1 MTRRL
6 TVLFATLEAVAIVAA
21 GIAVPLVVLSL
32 VWAVHLGFD
41 PEWAVIWRAAIDVWL
56 LGHGVD
62 VTLTL
67 DAETAAALGVAG
79 AEAPVPLTIA
89 LLGFALV
96 SALLGARLGRR
107 IAEGG
112 HPRIGAPVALVAVA
126 GASLGA
132 TLFAVHPLARPS
144 IWQGVLLP
152 TVVIGVGLVVGL
164 LPGNDDAR
172 RLVERI
178 PADWRAGLA
187 AALRAGLGA
196 AAATLAASAVLVT
209 ALLVVGF
216 AEEIR
221 LYEALHTEV
230 VGGIALTVGQA
241 ALLPNLVVWA
251 GSWLVGPG
259 FALGAGSLVSP
270 LGTSV
275 GPVPALPVL
284 GALPTGDAPFA
295 FAGLLVPVVAGFLA
309 GVAVRPA
316 LDRVFGGLPPVVGA
330 LVAAGSGAIGGLA
343 LGLLAAAS
351 AGAAG
356 PGRLAE
362 VGPDAL
368 AVGLAAAAEFAV
380 ATGLGLAVSAR
391 LRPVRREDARGRP
404 GALR

>member
-1 MTRRL
+1 MTRRV

-89 LLGFALV
+89 LLGFAMV

-259 FALGAGSLVSP
+259 FALGTGSLVSP

-330 LVAAGSGAIGGLA
+330 LVAVGSGAIGGLA

-368 AVGLAAAAEFAV
+368 AVGLAAAAVFAV
-380 ATGLGLAVSAR
+380 STGLGLAVSAR